1 MFAPTKKVATT
12 ITDGTVLNT
21 SWRLPNGAA
30 VPSADRGVFFVDVNK
45 GSPNYTFDIF
55 KLSSGAA
62 LVDISRTT
70 FLEQME
76 VAAPSIT
83 NYATGT
89 TAGLALDES
98 AGRFDHLI
106 LFWDRTTPEFEI
118 CDIAVSRLA

>member
-30 VPSADRGVFFVDVNK
+30 VPSADRGVFFVDVN
-45 GSPNYTFDIF
+45 
-55 KLSSGAA
+55 
-62 LVDISRTT
+62 ISRTT

-98 AGRFDHLI
+98 AGSFDHLS

>member
-1 MFAPTKKVATT
+1 
-12 ITDGTVLNT
+12 
-21 SWRLPNGAA
+21 
-30 VPSADRGVFFVDVNK
+30 
-45 GSPNYTFDIF
+45 
-55 KLSSGAA
+55 
-62 LVDISRTT
+62 
-70 FLEQME
+70 ME

-98 AGRFDHLI
+98 AGSFDHLS